1 MILWLYNHFF
11 TVQRGVAIFHN
22 EGQNPPHWIVFHKVT
37 KMKHQI
43 IVSEDEMICLHNKLQ
58 NPSHWIVLNEGL
70 WFETDLEDK
79 LGRRGPQ
86 CSAGPSPSAYSQSAL
101 PACGAESRTS
111 GSEAEPEKQGQK
123 LSSLATTPGW
133 TFVFFQKLEVHEVH
147 QKLEYWYGT
156 VCMQSMQSLQQYNMP
171 FSQLSSVKFH
181 HMRSVWYRKALVVI
195 CMFYEYVLCMFFF
208 K

>member
-11 TVQRGVAIFHN
+11 TVQRVVAIFHN
-22 EGQNPPHWIVFHKVT
+22 ERQNPPHWIVFHKDA

-86 CSAGPSPSAYSQSAL
+86 CLAGPSPSAYSRSAL

-123 LSSLATTPGW
+123 LPFLATTPGW
-133 TFVFFQKLEVHEVH
+133 TFVFFRNLKYMKYTRSWNTGMVQC
-147 QKLEYWYGT
+147 
-156 VCMQSMQSLQQYNMP
+156 VCNQCSRYSNITCH
-171 FSQLSSVKFH
+171 SVKSHLWSFTTC
-181 HMRSVWYRKALVVI
+181 VVFDI
-195 CMFYEYVLCMFFF
+195 G
-208 K
+208 KH